1 MSSSDLD
8 EATIAAGKQFWLPL
22 ESNPEVLNEFALKLR
37 ASPSHVFH
45 DILGFD
51 AELLAMVPAG
61 CVAVLLLFPSDE
73 MSAAKAA
80 QLERLRGE
88 GYAPEPGLFFMR
100 QFVGNACG
108 TIATIHAL
116 CNNSFLIDPASDLGA
131 FLETNR
137 ALDAEAC
144 GANLARAAFISA
156 ATSES
161 AQGGQTAAP
170 EVGADVNH
178 HFVAFVVHGGNVY
191 ELDGTKPWPIN
202 HGPVG
207 EDGLLASAAEIIK
220 KEFIAHVPDGMFNAM
235 ALSAA
240 E

>member
-1 MSSSDLD
+1 MSTV
-8 EATIAAGKQFWLPL
+8 EKQFWLPL
-22 ESNPEVLNEFALKLR
+22 ESNPEVLNDFARKLH

-45 DILGFD
+45 DVFGLD
-51 AELLAMVPAG
+51 AELLMMVPQPA
-61 CVAVLLLFPSDE
+61 VAVLLLFPSDE

-108 TIATIHAL
+108 TIAAVHAL
-116 CNNSFLIDPASDLGA
+116 CNNSFLVDPASDLGA

-137 ALDAEAC
+137 PVDADAR
-144 GANLARAAFISA
+144 GVNLARAAFISA

-161 AQGGQTAAP
+161 AEGGQTAAP
-170 EVGADVNH
+170 EIGTDVNH
-178 HFVAFVVHGGNVY
+178 HFIAFVAHNNNVY
-191 ELDGTKPWPIN
+191 ELDGTKPWPVN

-207 EDGLLASAAEIIK
+207 EGGLLASAAEVIK
-220 KEFIAHVPDGMFNAM
+220 REFIAHVPDGMFNVM
-235 ALSAA
+235 ALAVA

>member
-1 MSSSDLD
+1 MSIDD
-8 EATIAAGKQFWLPL
+8 AVAASEKQFWLPL
-22 ESNPEVLNEFALKLR
+22 ESNPEVLNDFALKLR

-45 DILGFD
+45 DIFGLD
-51 AELLAMVPAG
+51 AELLAMVPQPA
-61 CVAVLLLFPSDE
+61 VAVLLLFPSDE

-116 CNNSFLIDPASDLGA
+116 CNNSFLLDPASDLGA
-131 FLETNR
+131 FLEANL
-137 ALDAEAC
+137 ALDADAR
-144 GANLARAAFISA
+144 GANLARAGFISA

-178 HFVAFVVHGGNVY
+178 HFVAFVAHQGNVY

-207 EDGLLASAAEIIK
+207 EGGLLASAAEVIK
-220 KEFIAHVPDGMFNAM
+220 KEYIEIIGADGLFNMM
-235 ALSAA
+235 ALAAA